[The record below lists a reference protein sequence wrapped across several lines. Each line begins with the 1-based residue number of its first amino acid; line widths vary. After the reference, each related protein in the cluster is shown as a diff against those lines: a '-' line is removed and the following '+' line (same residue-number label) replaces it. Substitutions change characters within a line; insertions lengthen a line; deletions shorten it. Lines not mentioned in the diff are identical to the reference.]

1 MILSGFVTS
10 GWFRVVV
17 VLIYIFNWQAGFRNG
32 IFDSM
37 GVPGG
42 GAGGGGSPPVCR
54 AVGQYSINSRAILEK
69 NKKKCDKFCQMQP
82 ILRSNFNFLKNLCQ
96 VPKI

>member
-42 GAGGGGSPPVCR
+42 GGAVAPQFVEQSGNIRST
-54 AVGQYSINSRAILEK
+54 VGQFW
-69 NKKKCDKFCQMQP
+69 KKIKKM
-82 ILRSNFNFLKNLCQ
+82 
-96 VPKI
+96 